1 MGQKGRKKDVSP
13 HSGRNLRIK
22 FIHEFVCGEMGNQG
36 AMLVFVNNKLK
47 SHGLEGIE
55 KATLQADISYLN
67 SGYKNMKML
76 GITELLTRFTA
87 PGTMMYCGML

>member
-36 AMLVFVNNKLK
+36 AMLEFVNNKLK
-47 SHGLEGIE
+47 SHGLERIE

-67 SGYKNMKML
+67 SGYKNMKMP
-76 GITELLTRFTA
+76 GITELSIHSIVL
-87 PGTMMYCGML
+87 GTMMYCGML